1 MKATGIVRRI
11 DELGRVVIPK
21 EIRRTLRIREGEPLE
36 IFTEN
41 GGEVVLKKFS
51 PIGEIG
57 AVAQDYSDSLY
68 RTLGAIALICDRDQ
82 VVACSGMA
90 KKEVAEKPLSAELER
105 LLNERRSVVMNA
117 ADGDR
122 MIPLCADDMPG
133 QYTAQLVAPVLS
145 DGEVIGAILL
155 LARDNGVRM
164 GDLERKVA
172 ETTAHIIGRQMEQ

>member
-41 GGEVVLKKFS
+41 GGEVVLKKYS
-51 PIGEIG
+51 PIGEIS

-68 RTLGAIALICDRDQ
+68 RTLGLAALVCDRDQ
-82 VVACSGMA
+82 VVACSGIA
-90 KKEVAEKPLSAELER
+90 KKELAEKPLSAELER
-105 LLNERRSVVMNA
+105 ILTDRRAVALNA

-122 MIPLCADDMPG
+122 MIPVCADDNSG
-133 QYTAQLVAPVLS
+133 QYTSQLVVPVLA
-145 DGEVIGAILL
+145 DGEIIGAIMLTS
-155 LARDNGVRM
+155 RENGVRM
-164 GDLERKVA
+164 TDVEKKVA

>member
-36 IFTEN
+36 IYTEN

-51 PIGEIG
+51 PIGEIS

-68 RTLGAIALICDRDQ
+68 RTLGAIAVICDRDQ
-82 VVACSGMA
+82 VVSCAGIG
-90 KKEVAEKPLSAELER
+90 KKELVEKPLSGELER
-105 LLNERRSVVMNA
+105 ILEDRRSVCFNA
-117 ADGDR
+117 ADGERTIAICFDEDPSR
-122 MIPLCADDMPG
+122 
-133 QYTAQLVAPVLS
+133 YTAQLIVPVLA
-145 DGEVIGAILL
+145 DGEVIGALMLL
-155 LARDNGVRM
+155 RCDNGSRM
-164 GDLERKVA
+164 GDVEKKVA

>member
-36 IFTEN
+36 IYTEN

-51 PIGEIG
+51 PIGEIS
-57 AVAQDYSDSLY
+57 AVAQDFSDSLY
-68 RTLGAIALICDRDQ
+68 RTLGMAALVCDRDQ
-82 VVACSGMA
+82 VVACTGIA

-105 LLNERRSVVMNA
+105 LMNERRPAAMNA

-122 MIPLCADDMPG
+122 MIPVCAEDNPG
-133 QYTAQLVAPVLS
+133 RYTAQMVVPVVA
-145 DGEVIGAILL
+145 DGEVIGGIVLL
-155 LARDNGVRM
+155 SCDNGVRIT
-164 GDLERKVA
+164 DVERKVA
-172 ETTAHIIGRQMEQ
+172 ETTSHIIGRQMEQ